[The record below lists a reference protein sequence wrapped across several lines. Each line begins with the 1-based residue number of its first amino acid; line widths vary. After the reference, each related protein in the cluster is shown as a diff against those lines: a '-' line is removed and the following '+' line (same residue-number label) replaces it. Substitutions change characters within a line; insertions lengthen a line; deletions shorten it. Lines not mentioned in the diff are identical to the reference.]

1 MPFFELFDETL
12 DINSTGNY
20 ELSLEV
26 SPARLTFCLL
36 DAIRNKF
43 IMLREYSPEKNN
55 GFSAEEV
62 KDVLLKDDFLA
73 RNYRRTVLIL
83 PSPRYTLIP
92 APLYDPARK
101 DDYFSFNHVRWESE
115 IIQTNRIPDPD
126 AFLIFS
132 TGKEILEILKGI
144 YPGSFPLHQMKP
156 LLHHVAAAGKSLEKP
171 FIHAHIENDFFNLL
185 VSREKTLQ
193 FSNTFLYRNITDV
206 LYFILNVIRNIDL
219 RKDNTIFLS
228 GQTEIFDE
236 LYSGLRTY
244 IKDIKF
250 AEPSGNFTFS
260 YVFNDLQLHR
270 YLNLISAI
278 NCA

>member
-26 SPARLTFCLL
+26 SPAKLCFCLL
-36 DAIRNKF
+36 DTIRNKF
-43 IMLREYSPEKNN
+43 IMLREYTPDKNN
-55 GFSAEEV
+55 GLSSEDV
-62 KDVLLKDDFLA
+62 KDLIIKDDFLT
-73 RNYRRTVLIL
+73 RNYKRTVLIL
-83 PSPRYTLIP
+83 PSPRHTLIP

-115 IIQTNRIPDPD
+115 TVQTNRITDPD
-126 AFLIFS
+126 SYLIFS
-132 TGKEILEILKGI
+132 TGNEILETLREIF
-144 YPGSFPLHQMKP
+144 PGSFPFHQMKP
-156 LLHHVAAAGKSLEKP
+156 LLHHISVTGGNQEEP
-171 FIHAHIENDFFNLL
+171 YIHAHIENDFFNLL
-185 VSREKTLQ
+185 VSRNKNLQ
-193 FSNTFLYRNITDV
+193 FSNSFQYRNITDI
-206 LYFILNVIRNIDL
+206 LYYILNVFRNTDL
-219 RKDNTIFLS
+219 KQDNTIFLS

-236 LYSGLRTY
+236 LYSSLRTY

-250 AEPSGNFTFS
+250 AGPSGNFTFS

-278 NCA
+278 SCA